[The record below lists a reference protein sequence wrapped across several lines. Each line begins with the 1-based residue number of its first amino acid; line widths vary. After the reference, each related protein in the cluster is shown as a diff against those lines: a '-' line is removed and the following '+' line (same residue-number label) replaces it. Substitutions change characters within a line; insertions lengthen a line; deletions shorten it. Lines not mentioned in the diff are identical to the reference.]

1 MQMKQLDTTAGSC
14 IGWQSF
20 ARLFNNAS
28 QAVTAEAVASKRV
41 PSPQKR
47 EDTRLFSSFCF
58 DGIYRCLHAVNEM
71 QGKGCKTSVIARA
84 VMVLYACCPWK
95 GPLFPDFFIAALI
108 Y

>member
-1 MQMKQLDTTAGSC
+1 MQMKQLDTVAASC

-28 QAVTAEAVASKRV
+28 QAVTTEAMASNRV
-41 PSPQKR
+41 PSAQKL
-47 EDTRLFSSFCF
+47 EDTRLFSSLCF
-58 DGIYRCLHAVNEM
+58 DGIYWCLQTVNEM
-71 QGKGCKTSVIARA
+71 QGKGCKTSVIARP

-95 GPLFPDFFIAALI
+95 GPLFPDFSIAALI